1 MLSPSLIR
9 NLRRGRRRL
18 ARLLGPPRV
27 RFVYSRRYQVELPGA
42 IYDPRRGERILGALD
57 AAGLLDWTAVHRAT
71 PVPFRHLRRIHTDEY
86 LDSLNQPGALARI
99 VGLQI
104 PEEVSERLLEAQ
116 RTMVGG
122 TLLATRLALES
133 GHVAVN
139 LGGGLHHAFSSRG
152 ERFCVYNDVAAA
164 VADLRERGS
173 DVRVLIVDLDLH
185 DGDGT
190 RAILANDPAVH
201 HFTIHNRTSPGIKAK
216 EETVVELGH
225 YVEDAAY
232 LEAIRSRLPAVFDSF
247 RPGLVFYLAGTDP
260 AADDQIGDWNI
271 SAEALLERDRIVL
284 SLARESGRKL
294 PLAVILAGGY
304 GINSWRYSAR
314 FLSALLNRG
323 KVVEPP
329 ATEELILLRYRNLAR
344 EFSEHE
350 LTGDAPHRPVDD
362 WGLSED
368 DLLSALGGPRP
379 PHRMLG
385 FYSRQGLELALERAG
400 LLDRVHAIGYERPL
414 LELDTENPA
423 GDTVRL
429 YGDAE
434 KKELLIE
441 VRLRVDRR
449 SLPHMAL
456 LSIEWLLLQNPR
468 SRFTADRPQLPGQS
482 HPGLGMLHDIIALF
496 VLVCDRLQLDGL
508 IFVPSHFHIASHG
521 RKTMRFLKPEDEG
534 LYRAFEKTFEG
545 VPLADAAEAVLANRV
560 VDARTGEPV
569 VWQPVP
575 MVFPVSDRM
584 KEMVQGAEYER
595 KAVAEEERRELRV
608 GS

>member
-1 MLSPSLIR
+1 MLPSSLIR
-9 NLRRGRRRL
+9 NLRRGRRPL
-18 ARLLGPPRV
+18 ARHAVPLRV
-27 RFVYSRRYQVELPGA
+27 PFHKSRPYQLQLPGA
-42 IYDPRRGERILGALD
+42 QYDPRRGERILGALD

-104 PEEVSERLLEAQ
+104 PEEVAERLLESQ

-122 TLLATRLALES
+122 TMLATRLALES

-164 VADLRERGS
+164 VADLRDRGA

-185 DGDGT
+185 DGDGN

-225 YVEDAAY
+225 YVEDATY
-232 LEAIRSRLPAVFDSF
+232 LEAVRSRLPAVFESF
-247 RPGLVFYLAGTDP
+247 QPGLVVYLAGTDP
-260 AADDQIGDWNI
+260 AADDQIGDWKI

-284 SLARESGRKL
+284 ACAREGIRKL
-294 PLAVILAGGY
+294 PLVVVLAGGY

-314 FLSALLNRG
+314 FLSLLLNRG
-323 KVVEPP
+323 KAVEPP
-329 ATEELILLRYRNLAR
+329 ATEELILLRYRNMAR

-379 PHRMLG
+379 PQRMLG
-385 FYSRQGLELALERAG
+385 FYSRQGLEFALERAG
-400 LLDRVHAIGYERPL
+400 LLDRVRSLGFERPL
-414 LELDTENPA
+414 LELDVENPA

-429 YGDAE
+429 YGDPE
-434 KKELLIE
+434 KRELLIE
-441 VRLRVDRR
+441 VRLRLDRR
-449 SLPHMAL
+449 SLPDTVL

-468 SRFTADRPQLPGQS
+468 ARFTPDRPQLPGQA
-482 HPGLGMLHDIIALF
+482 HPGLGMLHDIIALL

-508 IFVPSHFHIASHG
+508 IFVPSHFHVASHG
-521 RKTMRFLKPEDEG
+521 RKTLRFLRPEDEG

-545 VPLADAAEAVLANRV
+545 VPLADAAGAILASRV

-569 VWQPVP
+569 VWQPAP
-575 MVFPVSDRM
+575 MIFPVSERL
-584 KEMVQGAEYER
+584 KEMVQAAEYEK
-595 KAVAEEERRELRV
+595 KAVAEEGRRELQVRP
-608 GS
+608 